1 MNTSPLEDKPIS
13 SIFLMTEQQKA
24 QAFLDE
30 YKTLRDKYGFD
41 FVAGIQLI
49 KINVDNSSANSDTQP
64 VPDSVAVQ
72 EVNKKPADGN
82 KK

>member
-1 MNTSPLEDKPIS
+1 MSDQP
-13 SIFLMTEQQKA
+13 IFLMTDQQKA

-41 FVAGIQLI
+41 FAPSIQLI
-49 KINVDNSSANSDTQP
+49 KINVDNNPVSDNTQSAPDP
-64 VPDSVAVQ
+64 VADKKVD
-72 EVNKKPADGN
+72 KKPTDGN

>member
-13 SIFLMTEQQKA
+13 AIFLMTDQQKA

-41 FVAGIQLI
+41 FAASIQLI
-49 KINVDNSSANSDTQP
+49 KINVDNNPVLNNSSPASDP
-64 VPDSVAVQ
+64 VADKES
-72 EVNKKPADGN
+72 NKNPADGA

>member
-1 MNTSPLEDKPIS
+1 MSDQP
-13 SIFLMTEQQKA
+13 IFLMTDQQKA

-41 FVAGIQLI
+41 FISQIGLV
-49 KINVDNSSANSDTQP
+49 KINANTNTNTNTSEPPLDPVADKKVD
-64 VPDSVAVQ
+64 
-72 EVNKKPADGN
+72 KKPTDGN